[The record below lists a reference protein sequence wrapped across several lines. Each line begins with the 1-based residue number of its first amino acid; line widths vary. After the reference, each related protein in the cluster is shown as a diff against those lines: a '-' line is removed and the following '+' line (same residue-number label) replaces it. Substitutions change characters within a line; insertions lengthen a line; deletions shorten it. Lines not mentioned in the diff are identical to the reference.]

1 MNINSNALFPFLAK
15 FFFLIWIVFIPMK
28 TSVYQISFLCI
39 VGVFLTYLLLYKKI
53 FILKHIVIE
62 HKNVI
67 FSFGIILI
75 SMTISNSLST
85 VTTLES
91 WIPEFHY
98 IFRYFFIFLILVFFH
113 KEAIINKKFVLFS
126 VLFAL
131 SLQGIDGIYQAIF
144 EYDFIKHNTSSLND
158 GLSGATFNR
167 NNFGFFMTIGTS
179 ISTGL
184 LFYNQKYK
192 LTNIH
197 IYILIVFLFIFL
209 FNLLFSYSRA
219 SWLFYGV
226 FILILCITEY
236 KRISKKHFFIF
247 LAIAILIVLVFFY
260 YDNLFFRLSQLLKM
274 DDSGRMP
281 IWNDVIYLI
290 KQNYIFGY
298 GLMSYA
304 SIASQPILSVH
315 NSVLEILLFV
325 GVFGFISF
333 TLLLYFILRE
343 IIKIKNYFY
352 LALFFAFLVITQF
365 DNSIIKSITTLSSL
379 SIFAFFIFAKN
390 NSKEQLDVMH

>member
-1 MNINSNALFPFLAK
+1 MNISMNTILPILAK
-15 FFFLIWIVFIPMK
+15 LFFFIWVIFIPMK
-28 TSVYQISFLCI
+28 TSFYQISFLCI

-144 EYDFIKHNTSSLND
+144 EYDFIKHNASSLND

-226 FILILCITEY
+226 FTLILCITEY

-260 YDNLFFRLSQLLKM
+260 YDNLFFRLGQLLKM

-281 IWNDVIYLI
+281 IWDDVIYLI
-290 KQNYIFGY
+290 KQNFVFGY

-325 GVFGFISF
+325 GIFGFTSF
-333 TLLLYFILRE
+333 TLLLYFILME

-352 LALFFAFLVITQF
+352 LSLFFAFLVITQF
-365 DNSIIKSITTLSSL
+365 DNSIIKSITSLSTL
-379 SIFAFFIFAKN
+379 SIFAVFIFAKN
-390 NSKEQLDVMH
+390 NSKEY